1 MIILVSLI
9 LLLIQDRIFLVGA
22 ILHFGRGGFKGQD
35 KFVFVSIKNDAHSG
49 KNANLSID
57 AQNATDNTPLSGV
70 KIKQNEEKIGLYN
83 LGYSP
88 LNTIMIENCL
98 EDYPDF
104 KTKQELIEGLKFGFK
119 LEYTGPRIP
128 TSCSNSNSVL
138 QNGKAVREK
147 LSKEISLGRISG
159 PFLSPPF
166 PTFRSSPLAL
176 IPKSVPGE
184 YRLILNLS
192 YPPEKSVN
200 DFIDK
205 EHCTVRYSS
214 IDDAVKMVQKLGKG
228 ALLAKADIKSA
239 FRLLRIWPGD
249 FDQLG
254 FSFSGNFYFD
264 KCLPMGAAVSCS
276 LFEKFSSALH
286 WYTEFC
292 SQDKNIIHYL
302 DDFLFG
308 GEDNTTQCFD
318 TLTTFQKVCK

>member
-1 MIILVSLI
+1 MHI
-9 LLLIQDRIFLVGA
+9 RE
-22 ILHFGRGGFKGQD
+22 
-35 KFVFVSIKNDAHSG
+35 

-57 AQNATDNTPLSGV
+57 AQNATDNTPLSGA
-70 KIKQNEEKIGLYN
+70 KIKQNEEKTGLYN

-88 LNTIMIENCL
+88 LSTIMIENCL

-104 KTKQELIEGLKFGFK
+104 KTKQELIGGLKFDFK

-128 TSCSNSNSVL
+128 TSCSNSKSVL
-138 QNGKAVREK
+138 QNGKAVGGK
-147 LSKEISLGRISG
+147 LSKEITLGRISG

-205 EHCTVRYSS
+205 EYCTVRYSS
-214 IDDAVKMVQKLGKG
+214 IDDAVRMGKG
-228 ALLAKADIKSA
+228 ALLAKTDIKSA

-254 FSFSGNFYFD
+254 FSFSVNFYFD
-264 KCLPMGAAVSCS
+264 ECLPMGAAVSCL
-276 LFEKFSSALH
+276 LFEKLLSALH
-286 WYTEFC
+286 
-292 SQDKNIIHYL
+292 
-302 DDFLFG
+302 
-308 GEDNTTQCFD
+308 
-318 TLTTFQKVCK
+318 